1 MQASGRAVGATEVGG
16 GATRKVFAL
25 RCYKPDWPLATSFAG
40 DGRRRSYVGGSD
52 AGNGVAL
59 QGDGR
64 IVAVGAGN
72 GEFALARY
80 LGG

>member
-1 MQASGRAVGATEVGG
+1 LG
-16 GATRKVFAL
+16 
-25 RCYKPDWPLATSFAG
+25 PW
-40 DGRRRSYVGGSD
+40 RSSRNRW
-52 AGNGVAL
+52 NGVAL

-72 GEFALARY
+72 DEFALARY